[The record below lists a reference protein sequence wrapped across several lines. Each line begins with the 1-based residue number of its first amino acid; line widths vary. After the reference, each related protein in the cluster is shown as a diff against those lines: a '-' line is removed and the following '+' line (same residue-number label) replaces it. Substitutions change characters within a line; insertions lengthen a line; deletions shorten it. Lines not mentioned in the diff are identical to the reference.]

1 MKDRIDKDIQ
11 MLIHANNQFGKSRIK
26 VVDSIMGSG
35 KTSAAIN
42 LMNSQYDT
50 NFIYITP
57 YLDEVK
63 RIKSAV
69 KRKFYSPDYYSNEQ
83 VHKTKFDSLHSLLS
97 EEKDIVSTHA
107 LFKRANRTTRDLIY
121 NGNYTLILDEVMDVV
136 DKLDIK
142 KNDLD
147 TLYALDLVYEKDGYL
162 LWNEDKKEWDSR
174 YNDIRD
180 MALNYNLFVYKD
192 NILIWTF
199 PADIFQSFKEVYIL
213 TYQFDA
219 QMQKYYYD
227 LHDIEYDKYIACD
240 GFNYYHFKPKP
251 DDYSEKEIKDK
262 IKEKIN
268 IIRGD
273 GDKIN
278 RIGDNP
284 YALSKSWYR
293 KAEDEVL
300 SQLKRNTGNFFRNI
314 AETKANE
321 NLWTTFKDYKHKV
334 QGKGYTKGF
343 VSLNTRAT
351 NEFKDRVSCA
361 YLINRYPNTI
371 INNFLTQKGIKLDQ
385 DYYALSECLQ
395 WIWRSA
401 IRDNK
406 NINLYIPS
414 KRMRTLLTQWLND
427 DAIGYSEDKDK
438 IM

>member
-63 RIKSAV
+63 RIKSAA

-142 KNDLD
+142 KNDLE

-180 MALNYNLFVYKD
+180 MALNYNLFIYKD

-219 QMQKYYYD
+219 QIQKYYYD
-227 LHDIEYDKYIACD
+227 LHDIKYDKYIASD
-240 GFNYYHFKPKP
+240 GFNYYHFKPRP
-251 DDYSEKEIKDK
+251 DDYSEKEFKSK
-262 IKEKIN
+262 IKEKITFN
-268 IIRGD
+268 TNSNLD
-273 GDKIN
+273 
-278 RIGDNP
+278 RIGDDQF
-284 YALSKSWYR
+284 ALSKSWYR
-293 KAEDEVL
+293 KSENEVL
-300 SQLKRNTGNFFRNI
+300 NQLKRNTENYFHHGVKS
-314 AETKANE
+314 KANE
-321 NLWTTFKDYKHKV
+321 NLWTTFKDYQKKV
-334 QGKGYTKGF
+334 QGKRYTKAF

-351 NEFKDRVSCA
+351 NEYKERVNCA
-361 YLINRYPNTI
+361 YLVNRYPNTI
-371 INNFLTQKGIKLDQ
+371 INNFLVQKGITVDN
-385 DYYALSECLQ
+385 DAYALSECLQ

-401 IRDNK
+401 IRDGNP
-406 NINLYIPS
+406 INLYMPS
-414 KRMRTLLTQWLND
+414 KRMRTLLEQWLND
-427 DAIGYSEDKDK
+427 EEVKYIHENEVYT
-438 IM
+438 